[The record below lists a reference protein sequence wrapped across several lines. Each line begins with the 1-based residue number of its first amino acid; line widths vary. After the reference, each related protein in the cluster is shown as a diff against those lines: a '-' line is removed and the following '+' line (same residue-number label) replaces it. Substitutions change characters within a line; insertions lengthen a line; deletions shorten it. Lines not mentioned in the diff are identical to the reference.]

1 MLPLAIAV
9 ALSFG
14 QEPTAIDI
22 VNKAIVAHGGME
34 ALSKARADKVRLKG
48 SMMLLEKPVPFV
60 AETSVVLPDRLRT
73 VVRMNPGPQEIVM
86 TQLVSGD
93 KLGMFINGQPQ
104 AVTEGLAATLRETLL
119 MNQAM
124 RLVSL
129 LKDKTLEPMIAG
141 TGMVNG
147 RQARIIRV
155 APKGKREIKLWFDDE
170 TGLLV
175 KTDHPV
181 GLETKPMLQEEYYG
195 DFREMGAFRRPA
207 KMVTHRAGKKIMEA
221 ELVEVRYLDSIP
233 ESEFLAP

>member
-1 MLPLAIAV
+1 
-9 ALSFG
+9 
-14 QEPTAIDI
+14 
-22 VNKAIVAHGGME
+22 
-34 ALSKARADKVRLKG
+34 
-48 SMMLLEKPVPFV
+48 
-60 AETSVVLPDRLRT
+60 
-73 VVRMNPGPQEIVM
+73 
-86 TQLVSGD
+86 
-93 KLGMFINGQPQ
+93 
-104 AVTEGLAATLRETLL
+104 
-119 MNQAM
+119 
-124 RLVSL
+124 
-129 LKDKTLEPMIAG
+129 
-141 TGMVNG
+141 MVNG

>member
-1 MLPLAIAV
+1 MLPFALLV
-9 ALSFG
+9 AFCTG
-14 QEPTAIDI
+14 QEPSVSDI

-48 SMMLLEKPVPFV
+48 TMFLQDKPVPFSG
-60 AETSVVLPDRLRT
+60 ETSVVLPDRLRT

-104 AVTEGLAATLRETLL
+104 VVTEGLAATLRETLV

-129 LKDKTLEPMIAG
+129 LKDKTLEPTVAG

-155 APKGKREIKLWFDDE
+155 TPPGKREIKLWFDYE

-175 KTDHPV
+175 KTEHPV
-181 GLETKPMLQEEYYG
+181 GLNSNPMLQEEYYG

-233 ESEFLAP
+233 ENEFLAP